1 MQSIFD
7 EIIVNSFRE
16 VVEKSIAEFFSGK
29 GLSAF
34 QQEYR
39 DGMNEIGTFIQ
50 QRLIEFI
57 DQELVEDPSL
67 REDWVIERRNDEKT
81 ILSPFGP
88 VVFKRTYFRNKTTGK
103 YAYLADR
110 LVGYTPHQRLDTLL
124 EADLLEEVV
133 NKSFRKSGESLEKQA
148 RGTSVSGQTVLNVV
162 RKFEPEQIEIK
173 EKFKVKKKCQIIYI
187 EADED
192 HVAHQGKGTRA
203 FEQRLVYV
211 HEGRRRVGKDR
222 YELIGKKYFT
232 FELGTKTEYIWNTIW
247 QYLDDTYELAETEHI
262 FILGDGASWIKAGAE
277 YIPCSTYVLD
287 GFHLRMAILRA
298 AGDNEDN
305 RQALAHVIWAGKRT
319 KMNRLLQNFHAD
331 AKEES
336 RKETIRSVYKY
347 LNNHW
352 GAIQARWH
360 YQHLLVGCSAEGHV
374 SHILSARLSSRPMAW
389 SYYGANQMAHLR
401 VHRANNVD
409 LHKIYLEQSC
419 RHKKQIVNGVLPK
432 ASVTIL
438 AKAAGASFETFGNI
452 PSLRTG
458 RRSYQPLLRQISNA
472 SLHL

>member
-16 VVEKSIAEFFSGK
+16 VVEKSIAEFFSGE

-67 REDWVIERRNDEKT
+67 REDWAIERRNDEKT

-124 EADLLEEVV
+124 EADLHEEVV

-173 EKFKVKKKCQIIYI
+173 EKSKVKKKCQIIYI

-211 HEGRRRVGKDR
+211 HEGRRRIGKDR

-298 AGDNEDN
+298 AGDNE
-305 RQALAHVIWAGKRT
+305 R
-319 KMNRLLQNFHAD
+319 
-331 AKEES
+331 
-336 RKETIRSVYKY
+336 
-347 LNNHW
+347 
-352 GAIQARWH
+352 
-360 YQHLLVGCSAEGHV
+360 
-374 SHILSARLSSRPMAW
+374 
-389 SYYGANQMAHLR
+389 
-401 VHRANNVD
+401 
-409 LHKIYLEQSC
+409 
-419 RHKKQIVNGVLPK
+419 
-432 ASVTIL
+432 
-438 AKAAGASFETFGNI
+438 
-452 PSLRTG
+452 
-458 RRSYQPLLRQISNA
+458 
-472 SLHL
+472 